1 MSNIIQEMTELISP
15 SLIKQV
21 AGSLGESESGIS
33 KALGGLAPTLLA
45 GLANKSSDTAGFG
58 KIFDMISNK
67 DNHLDLS
74 DVTSI
79 IGAGNKSGG
88 VTDAL
93 LSGLLGGK
101 RGGVIDLI
109 TSFAGLKRG
118 SSSSLMGMI
127 TPMIMSYLGR
137 KILKGGLNAVGLSK
151 LLGGQRKNIS
161 KALPA
166 GMSDLI
172 GFSADAPEP
181 AHKTTA
187 HTAPTPPSGGS
198 GGGGG
203 LFKYLVPVLLVAGAL
218 FAWRSCGS
226 DLKDAAGDTVNAVES
241 VAGDMAGDAVDAMGN
256 AVEGLGDFF
265 GRTLANGIE
274 LNIPKFGVEN
284 KLMDFIEGD
293 GNLSKD
299 SWYNFDRLTFATGSA
314 NLDSDKSKEQL
325 DNIAE
330 IMKAYPK
337 VAIKL
342 GGYTDN
348 TGSEDANL
356 SLSQSRADN
365 VMAALVARGIDGSR
379 MTSEGY
385 GIAHPVASNDTEE
398 GRAQNRR
405 IAINVTAK

>member
-1 MSNIIQEMTELISP
+1 
-15 SLIKQV
+15 
-21 AGSLGESESGIS
+21 
-33 KALGGLAPTLLA
+33 
-45 GLANKSSDTAGFG
+45 
-58 KIFDMISNK
+58 
-67 DNHLDLS
+67 
-74 DVTSI
+74 
-79 IGAGNKSGG
+79 
-88 VTDAL
+88 
-93 LSGLLGGK
+93 
-101 RGGVIDLI
+101 
-109 TSFAGLKRG
+109 
-118 SSSSLMGMI
+118 
-127 TPMIMSYLGR
+127 
-137 KILKGGLNAVGLSK
+137 
-151 LLGGQRKNIS
+151 
-161 KALPA
+161 
-166 GMSDLI
+166 
-172 GFSADAPEP
+172 
-181 AHKTTA
+181 
-187 HTAPTPPSGGS
+187 
-198 GGGGG
+198 
-203 LFKYLVPVLLVAGAL
+203 
-218 FAWRSCGS
+218 
-226 DLKDAAGDTVNAVES
+226 
-241 VAGDMAGDAVDAMGN
+241 
-256 AVEGLGDFF
+256 
-265 GRTLANGIE
+265 
-274 LNIPKFGVEN
+274 
-284 KLMDFIEGD
+284 MDFIEGD